1 MANHLWIYPT
11 KRQDEFYDA
20 NKFVSA
26 LKKEFTHF
34 HFDLESY
41 SKNFEI
47 SVLDKDKETDYFYMY
62 LWSDLPFTT
71 SPEDRMELIDNLD
84 KKDEDLA
91 DKVLSDLE
99 DKGELICIEVRRT
112 QYHREI
118 TLIERWMRQY
128 FQAITLDEGIY
139 PEILFPIPEDE
150 DYKPK
155 PEKSFIKKFGDWLIG

>member
-1 MANHLWIYPT
+1 
-11 KRQDEFYDA
+11 
-20 NKFVSA
+20 
-26 LKKEFTHF
+26 
-34 HFDLESY
+34 
-41 SKNFEI
+41 
-47 SVLDKDKETDYFYMY
+47 MY

-99 DKGELICIEVRRT
+99 DKGELLCIEVRRT